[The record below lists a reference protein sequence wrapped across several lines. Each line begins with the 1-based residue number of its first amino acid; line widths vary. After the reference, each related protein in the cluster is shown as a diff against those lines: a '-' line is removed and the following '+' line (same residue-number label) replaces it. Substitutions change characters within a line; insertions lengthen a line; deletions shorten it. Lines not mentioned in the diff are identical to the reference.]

1 MNRMISELADLGWVD
16 FDFGSSAVSQ
26 ILIGLDLAELAKKL
40 GGWRMGGL
48 ISRLGVNESQCTLP
62 VRGIRD

>member
-26 ILIGLDLAELAKKL
+26 ILIGLDLAESADNL
-40 GGWRMGGL
+40 GKTGDINFKVNLIPGW
-48 ISRLGVNESQCTLP
+48 E
-62 VRGIRD
+62 